1 MSEQLKRVFIAIA
14 IGLTLGVITNFVE
27 LVLGQH
33 GLGPSDTILD
43 DVLIG
48 LAAALCAYAWVA
60 LLAERESRAHAKA
73 KQEATI
79 RERTRIAC
87 EIHDVLAQS
96 FAGMILNIEAAH
108 DFMDDSSEGQKFCG
122 RALRIAREGLA
133 ESRRLVRTVHSPL
146 PNAEDLRVAVTELVQ
161 LLTEGEDLRIQCNVA
176 GDFSA
181 LSPEI
186 EGQLLRILREAVTN
200 VVKHAKASDLAVDLR
215 LEGDSVRLSI
225 QDNGLGFVP
234 ERSATGET
242 FGLTSMQERAHDLG
256 GVLSIDSK
264 PGKGAR
270 IVASIPVSQQIEQEY
285 SRGNRARATTA

>member
-1 MSEQLKRVFIAIA
+1 MSEKLKRVLIAVG
-14 IGLTLGVITNFVE
+14 IGLAVAVITNFVE
-27 LVLGQH
+27 VGIAHLALN
-33 GLGPSDTILD
+33 PTATILD
-43 DVLIG
+43 DALIG
-48 LAAALCAYAWVA
+48 LGACLCAYAWAA
-60 LLAERESRAHAKA
+60 LLAERETRRHMKI

-96 FAGMILNIEAAH
+96 FAGMIYNIEAVH
-108 DFMDDSSEGQKFCG
+108 ESLPDTSQERGLCQ

-133 ESRRLVRTVHSPL
+133 ESRRLVRTVRSPL
-146 PNAEDLRVAVTELVQ
+146 PSAEDLRVAVTELVQ
-161 LLTEGEDLRIQCNVA
+161 LLTEGEELRTNCNIV
-176 GDFSA
+176 GDFTV

-215 LEGDSVRLSI
+215 LEGDSVQLGI
-225 QDNGLGFVP
+225 EDNGLGFVP
-234 ERSATGET
+234 ERSTTGET

-264 PGKGAR
+264 PGNGAR
-270 IVASIPVSQQIEQEY
+270 IVASIPISQQIEQEY
-285 SRGNRARATTA
+285 SRGNRARATSA